1 MDSENL
7 VLMLCGLIQGLLLC
21 ALTLKGEEN
30 KVIILTIIVLT
41 VLTFAI
47 IADVPTELRALSLRR
62 EELRSR
68 KKAFKMSV
76 GKNVK
81 RYREE
86 NGLNQTELA
95 EKVNISQAMI
105 ARIESGTK
113 LPSVAILKNIADVL
127 HCSMD
132 ELVS

>member
-1 MDSENL
+1 
-7 VLMLCGLIQGLLLC
+7 
-21 ALTLKGEEN
+21 
-30 KVIILTIIVLT
+30 
-41 VLTFAI
+41 
-47 IADVPTELRALSLRR
+47 
-62 EELRSR
+62 
-68 KKAFKMSV
+68 MSV

>member
-1 MDSENL
+1 MDENL
-7 VLMLCGLIQGLLLC
+7 VLMLCGLIQGLVLC

-30 KVIILTIIVLT
+30 KVIILAIIVIT

-47 IADVPTELRALSLRR
+47 IADIPTELRALSLRR
-62 EELRSR
+62 KKSRSR
-68 KKAFKMSV
+68 KKAFEMSV

-105 ARIESGTK
+105 ARIENGTK

-132 ELVS
+132 ELVR

>member
-1 MDSENL
+1 
-7 VLMLCGLIQGLLLC
+7 
-21 ALTLKGEEN
+21 
-30 KVIILTIIVLT
+30 
-41 VLTFAI
+41 
-47 IADVPTELRALSLRR
+47 
-62 EELRSR
+62 
-68 KKAFKMSV
+68 MSV

-105 ARIESGTK
+105 ARIENETK
-113 LPSVAILKNIADVL
+113 LPSVVILKNIADVL

>member
-1 MDSENL
+1 MDENL
-7 VLMLCGLIQGLLLC
+7 VLMLCGLIQGLVLC
-21 ALTLKGEEN
+21 ALTLKGKEN
-30 KVIILTIIVLT
+30 KVIILAIIVIT
-41 VLTFAI
+41 VLLFAI
-47 IADVPTELRALSLRR
+47 IADIPTELRALSLRR
-62 EELRSR
+62 KKSRSR

-105 ARIESGTK
+105 ARIENGTK

>member
-1 MDSENL
+1 
-7 VLMLCGLIQGLLLC
+7 
-21 ALTLKGEEN
+21 
-30 KVIILTIIVLT
+30 
-41 VLTFAI
+41 
-47 IADVPTELRALSLRR
+47 
-62 EELRSR
+62 
-68 KKAFKMSV
+68 MSV

-105 ARIESGTK
+105 ARIENETK
-113 LPSVAILKNIADVL
+113 LPSVVILKNIADVL

-132 ELVS
+132 ELVN

>member
-62 EELRSR
+62 EELRLR

-105 ARIESGTK
+105 ARIENGTK

>member
-1 MDSENL
+1 MDENL
-7 VLMLCGLIQGLLLC
+7 VLMLCGLIQGLVLC

-30 KVIILTIIVLT
+30 KVIILAIIVIT

-47 IADVPTELRALSLRR
+47 IADIPTELRALSLRR
-62 EELRSR
+62 KKSRSR

-105 ARIESGTK
+105 ARIENGTK

-132 ELVS
+132 ELVR

>member
-1 MDSENL
+1 
-7 VLMLCGLIQGLLLC
+7 
-21 ALTLKGEEN
+21 
-30 KVIILTIIVLT
+30 
-41 VLTFAI
+41 
-47 IADVPTELRALSLRR
+47 
-62 EELRSR
+62 
-68 KKAFKMSV
+68 MSV

-105 ARIESGTK
+105 ARIENETK
-113 LPSVAILKNIADVL
+113 PPSVVILKNIADVL

-132 ELVS
+132 ELVN